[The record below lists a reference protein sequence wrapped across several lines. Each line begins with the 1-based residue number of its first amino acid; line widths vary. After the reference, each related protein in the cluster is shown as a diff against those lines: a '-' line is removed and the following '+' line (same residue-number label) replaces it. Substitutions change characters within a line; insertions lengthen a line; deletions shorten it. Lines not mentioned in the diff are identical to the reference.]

1 MDYNRA
7 LASLQK
13 WAEANQNVRAVV
25 MSGSGAAG
33 DAHPLS
39 DRDIEIYAQHVDAL
53 LTDESWWSNL
63 GDVLV
68 VERLENG
75 DGHPTRLAYYAGGKL
90 DFTLVPADQL
100 AGKTYP
106 RPYRVLLD
114 KDGQGGTLQLSRP
127 CWATPSQPE
136 FAESIN
142 WAYAAALMCAKAC
155 VRDEL
160 WAAKFR
166 DQDLKA
172 RLLQM
177 IEWDHRA
184 RYGPDYDTRH
194 LGTRMTTWMDPE
206 VRDELLSCWGHLDAV
221 DTATALRSTIKLFAA
236 LAARTAAVWGFAD
249 FDHGR
254 LASEIET
261 ILAQRPSLT

>member
-1 MDYNRA
+1 MDYQRV
-7 LASLQK
+7 LASLK
-13 WAEANQNVRAVV
+13 RWAEANQNVRAVV
-25 MSGSGAAG
+25 MTGSGAAG

-39 DRDIEIYAQHVDAL
+39 DRDIEIYTHDIDAL
-53 LTDESWWSNL
+53 LVDESWWSNL

-75 DGHPTRLAYYAGGKL
+75 DGRPTRLAYYAGGKL
-90 DFTLVPADQL
+90 DFTLIPADQL
-100 AGKTYP
+100 GGKTYR
-106 RPYRVLLD
+106 RPYQVLLD
-114 KDGQGGTLQLSRP
+114 KDGQAGTLQLSRP
-127 CWATPSQPE
+127 RWDTPSQSE
-136 FAESIN
+136 FVTSIN

-166 DQDLKA
+166 DQDLKGQ
-172 RLLQM
+172 LLQ

-184 RYGPDYDTRH
+184 RYGADYDTRY

-206 VRDELLSCWGHLDAV
+206 VRNELLSCWGHLDAV

-236 LAARTAAVWGFAD
+236 LRTYSSRVG
-249 FDHGR
+249 
-254 LASEIET
+254 L
-261 ILAQRPSLT
+261 P